1 MENSIREVQV
11 HISDALEQWSYIM
24 NDIDANCKGHL
35 LHYSDRDL
43 LNTIYMF
50 NHVVSNIAI
59 HNGSINTKNV
69 EKATEM
75 GKELREW
82 VKKYTGIDTVE
93 LTNNVLGV
101 KDC

>member
-43 LNTIYMF
+43 LNIIYMF
-50 NHVVSNIAI
+50 EHVVSNIGI
-59 HNGSINTKNV
+59 HNKVVNETN
-69 EKATEM
+69 ATAM
-75 GKELREW
+75 GNNLREYI
-82 VKKYTGIDTVE
+82 KKYTGIDTVE
-93 LTNNVLGV
+93 LTKNVLGA